1 MTEDSPDDDS
11 KLRLPKLPA
20 PRSDEQEKKPKKPP
34 ARPTPVP
41 FEARAQSRPRAR
53 TQSEPQ
59 EAAPA
64 ADQNSGGTQDAVE
77 HPATVGPAAAAPPP
91 TAAELASLA
100 ASHARRILRMRVTLA
115 RALAAAAIAL
125 VFVAWAFFSIG
136 QSAQRARTLAGLS
149 KQGMQAPPEFE
160 GSLNSALW
168 DLRAGSAEKAQSRI
182 SELEQQYGSVS
193 SLTYLVALAAMQN
206 GNAELSEAKAIE
218 SIAKRERISDALAL
232 RAVLETQKTA
242 KGFGDP
248 RVRAETYLRQAMLAD
263 AANPFPRIEL
273 ATLLRYSKRD
283 AEALAL
289 LEGARSR
296 LNPVDSHTVVD
307 VTIALMGLQALAD
320 ADLPADPDPNKD
332 TASLFSAAHIAMRRG
347 DFARAADILRIG
359 KDRLP
364 PDFFEYL
371 VNDPALR
378 KFRTRPELKEF
389 YP

>member
-1 MTEDSPDDDS
+1 M
-11 KLRLPKLPA
+11 
-20 PRSDEQEKKPKKPP
+20 
-34 ARPTPVP
+34 
-41 FEARAQSRPRAR
+41 
-53 TQSEPQ
+53 
-59 EAAPA
+59 
-64 ADQNSGGTQDAVE
+64 
-77 HPATVGPAAAAPPP
+77 
-91 TAAELASLA
+91 
-100 ASHARRILRMRVTLA
+100 
-115 RALAAAAIAL
+115 
-125 VFVAWAFFSIG
+125 
-136 QSAQRARTLAGLS
+136 
-149 KQGMQAPPEFE
+149 
-160 GSLNSALW
+160 
-168 DLRAGSAEKAQSRI
+168 
-182 SELEQQYGSVS
+182 
-193 SLTYLVALAAMQN
+193 
-206 GNAELSEAKAIE
+206 SEAKAIE
-218 SIAKRERISDALAL
+218 SIFKRERISDALAL

-248 RVRAETYLRQAMLAD
+248 RVRAETYLRQAMVAD

-320 ADLPADPDPNKD
+320 ADLPADPDPNED

-347 DFARAADILRIG
+347 DFARATDILRIG

-378 KFRTRPELKEF
+378 KFRTRTELNEF